1 MKICFVQQAYR
12 IQFGI
17 MYLSAICK
25 SKGIETDVYIYN
37 YDKTL
42 PEADIY
48 AVSSST
54 VSYKEDLRIIKR
66 IKRLTHKPIIIGGP
80 HPTYYAKE
88 VAKED
93 CIDSIVIG
101 EGYEAIIEYAQG
113 NRKTV
118 YHPREIFDI
127 NNLPMPD
134 YGLYYSKYDLKN
146 SLTKSVYIVRGC
158 SFKCLSGETEI
169 NTAYGMIKIK
179 ELSEKYETIPVL
191 TRDKKTHELLF
202 VDAINIMKTRTD
214 AELVRVEFDD
224 NTYIECTPDHKFM
237 TFKNGNQFIDIEE
250 KEIEAKDLKPYQ
262 RIRAVKYDNQLK
274 YTYVSGNRY
283 NQRTLHRIIGEW
295 KYKKTL
301 NKNEIIHHID
311 KNTKNN
317 NPDNL
322 KLVDIK
328 EHISYHRQDRSE
340 RMKINNAA
348 KNMSKEQRILNGKMQ
363 KGIKRNYESRVKYS
377 LSKKGVLNPNYK
389 HGKNIN
395 YRSRLDDG
403 NNNHK
408 VIRVIKLEKKE
419 DVYCLEMP
427 GYDWFYANNVLVHNC
442 SFCYNPAYNALYN
455 GKGKTIQCMDV
466 KKAISEIKELKKKW
480 GFKWLQFM
488 SDTMNMNKEW
498 FIKLLKEYKKQIGGK
513 YICNVR
519 ANLVDEELV
528 KVMAYTGCDRV
539 DFGVEHGDE
548 AIRNKILKRNMSDNQ
563 MINAGRLFKKYGIRV
578 QTTNI
583 FCLPTENLNKAIK
596 TVKLNQKIKPEIAK
610 ACILQPFE
618 NTEIYQ
624 YAKDFNILKNT
635 DIISGTTYQRD
646 YDGRDG
652 VSKIVIEDE
661 KKIIRLS
668 YLLDWFVQRPYLNWA
683 IKLIVSLPIDS
694 IVKGYYN
701 SLFSKQE
708 KKYTRSK

>member
-25 SKGIETDVYIYN
+25 SKGIDTDVYIYN
-37 YDKTL
+37 HDKIL

-80 HPTYYAKE
+80 HPTYYSKE

-113 NRKTV
+113 NRKTI

-158 SFKCLSGETEI
+158 SFK
-169 NTAYGMIKIK
+169 
-179 ELSEKYETIPVL
+179 
-191 TRDKKTHELLF
+191 
-202 VDAINIMKTRTD
+202 
-214 AELVRVEFDD
+214 
-224 NTYIECTPDHKFM
+224 
-237 TFKNGNQFIDIEE
+237 
-250 KEIEAKDLKPYQ
+250 
-262 RIRAVKYDNQLK
+262 
-274 YTYVSGNRY
+274 
-283 NQRTLHRIIGEW
+283 
-295 KYKKTL
+295 
-301 NKNEIIHHID
+301 
-311 KNTKNN
+311 
-317 NPDNL
+317 
-322 KLVDIK
+322 
-328 EHISYHRQDRSE
+328 
-340 RMKINNAA
+340 
-348 KNMSKEQRILNGKMQ
+348 
-363 KGIKRNYESRVKYS
+363 
-377 LSKKGVLNPNYK
+377 
-389 HGKNIN
+389 
-395 YRSRLDDG
+395 
-403 NNNHK
+403 
-408 VIRVIKLEKKE
+408 
-419 DVYCLEMP
+419 
-427 GYDWFYANNVLVHNC
+427 C

-548 AIRNKILKRNMSDNQ
+548 TIRNKILKRNMSDNQ

-583 FCLPTENLNKAIK
+583 FCLPTENINKAIK

-668 YLLDWFVQRPYLNWA
+668 YLLDWFVQRPYFNWA

-694 IVKGYYN
+694 IIKGYYN
-701 SLFSKQE
+701 SLFRKQE